1 MDLKNKVALVT
12 GGASGIGRTISLE
25 LAKKGAIVFVNYNKS
40 QDKAKSL
47 VDEIESFGGR
57 AYHFQADVSNYDDAK
72 NLIDFIV
79 SKETTLNI
87 VVNNA
92 GITDDALILR
102 MTEDQFDH
110 VIETNLKGVWNICKH
125 SAKVL
130 LKSGYGRLINIS
142 SVSGVMGNAGQ
153 SNYSSAKAGI
163 IGMTKALAR
172 EFASRG
178 VTVNAIAPG
187 FMRTPL
193 TQRRLDTPNDEAV
206 AKWLSGT
213 PMNRVGTPDELVG
226 IALYLASDMASFTT
240 GACISIDG
248 GYTCL

>member
-12 GGASGIGRTISLE
+12 GGASGIGKTISLE
-25 LAKKGAIVFVNYNKS
+25 LAKKGAIVFINYNKS
-40 QDKAKSL
+40 QDKAL
-47 VDEIESFGGR
+47 ALIQEIESFGGK
-57 AYHFQADVSNYDDAK
+57 AYAFQADISKYDDAK

-79 SKETTLNI
+79 STSNTLNI

-92 GITDDALILR
+92 GITDDALLLR
-102 MTEDQFDH
+102 MTEEQFDR

-153 SNYSSAKAGI
+153 SNYSSAKAGV

-172 EFASRG
+172 EFASRS
-178 VTVNAIAPG
+178 VTVNAVAPG
-187 FMRTPL
+187 FIETDMTKKLSEEVIKAWSDQIPL
-193 TQRRLDTPNDEAV
+193 KRFGRPEDVAHAV
-206 AKWLSGT
+206 LF
-213 PMNRVGTPDELVG
+213 
-226 IALYLASDMASFTT
+226 LASEEASYIT
-240 GACISIDG
+240 GHTLEVDG
-248 GYTCL
+248 GLVM

>member
-12 GGASGIGRTISLE
+12 GGASGIGKTISLE
-25 LAKKGAIVFVNYNKS
+25 LAKKGAIVFINYNKS
-40 QDKAKSL
+40 QDKAL
-47 VDEIESFGGR
+47 ALIQEIESFGGK
-57 AYHFQADVSNYDDAK
+57 AYAFQADISKYDDAK

-79 SKETTLNI
+79 STSNTLNI

-92 GITDDALILR
+92 GITDDALLLR
-102 MTEDQFDH
+102 MTEEQFDR

-153 SNYSSAKAGI
+153 SNYSSAKAGV

-172 EFASRG
+172 EFASRS

-187 FMRTPL
+187 FIETDMTKKLSEEVIKAWSDQIPL
-193 TQRRLDTPNDEAV
+193 KRFGRPEDVAHAV
-206 AKWLSGT
+206 LF
-213 PMNRVGTPDELVG
+213 
-226 IALYLASDMASFTT
+226 LASEQASYIT
-240 GACISIDG
+240 GHTLEVDG
-248 GYTCL
+248 GLVM

>member
-1 MDLKNKVALVT
+1 MDLSNKIALVT

-25 LAKKGAIVFVNYNKS
+25 LAKKHATVIVNYNRS
-40 QDKAKSL
+40 REAADSL
-47 VDEIESFGGR
+47 VEEINQMGEQ
-57 AYHFQADVSNYDDAK
+57 ALAIQADVSKYTDAER
-72 NLIDFIV
+72 LV
-79 SKETTLNI
+79 KEILAQFGQLHI

-102 MTEDQFDH
+102 MNEDQFDK
-110 VIETNLKGVWNICKH
+110 VIATNLKGVWNVCKH
-125 SAKVL
+125 AAKPL

-172 EFASRG
+172 EFASRN

-187 FMRTPL
+187 FIETDMTKKLPE
-193 TQRRLDTPNDEAV
+193 EAV
-206 AKWLSGT
+206 KAWAEQIPLKCFGK
-213 PMNRVGTPDELVG
+213 PKDVAHAVVF
-226 IALYLASDMASFTT
+226 LASEEASYIT
-240 GACISIDG
+240 GHTLEVDG
-248 GYTCL
+248 GLVM

>member
-1 MDLKNKVALVT
+1 MDLSNKIALVT

-25 LAKKGAIVFVNYNKS
+25 LAKKHATVIVNYNRS
-40 QDKAKSL
+40 REAADSL
-47 VDEIESFGGR
+47 VEEINQMGEK
-57 AYHFQADVSNYDDAK
+57 ALAIQADVSKYADAER
-72 NLIDFIV
+72 LV
-79 SKETTLNI
+79 KEILAQFGQLHI

-102 MTEDQFDH
+102 MSEEQFDK
-110 VIETNLKGVWNICKH
+110 VIATNLKGVWNVCKH
-125 SAKVL
+125 AAKPL

-172 EFASRG
+172 EFASRN

-187 FMRTPL
+187 FIETDMTKKLPE
-193 TQRRLDTPNDEAV
+193 EAV
-206 AKWLSGT
+206 KAWAEQIPLKRFGK
-213 PMNRVGTPDELVG
+213 PEDVAHAVVF
-226 IALYLASDMASFTT
+226 LASEEASYIT
-240 GACISIDG
+240 GHTLEVDG
-248 GYTCL
+248 GLVM